1 MATVVELGVV
11 RGFILDDPV
20 DGVLDTSELGGTKY
34 EDITSFVRE
43 ISIAR
48 GKNRDLDRY
57 SAGTMNIELN
67 NELRTFD
74 PQYTA
79 GPYFGDIIP
88 RREIRVTT
96 DGERQFTGV
105 VDDWNLRYTP
115 SNESLA
121 EIVASDDLTFLAR
134 QQLTPGTATPQ
145 TSGERV
151 EAVLAQDS
159 VDWPAGVNVDTG
171 SSVLGADVFEGNAL
185 DYLQTVTRSEQGALY
200 VAKDA
205 TLTFRS
211 RLDFTPT
218 SDSLV
223 TFSDDGSGVAYDRVS
238 VNFGTELMLNTA
250 EVSSDVG
257 TVTAINQT
265 SRTLYGVMSE
275 TVDTLLSTTDQL
287 TNLAD
292 FVVQKYSEPEYR
304 IDGLTMNLDT
314 MSPSDRATVLGIELG
329 DVVLVTFT
337 PNGIGDPIEQYGQV
351 IRVDSAITR
360 TRHDMLIGLASVDW
374 NFLVLDDA
382 VFGIMDTNHLAF

>member
-265 SRTLYGVMSE
+265 SRTIYGVMSE
-275 TVDTLLSTTDQL
+275 SVDTLLSTTDQL

-292 FVVQKYSEPEYR
+292 FVVQKYSNPEYR